1 MEWKPSEIII
11 LVIAFAIPTGL
22 FAALFIPGLMGGFF
36 SFIFA
41 PENMQIVFTIMSVCV
56 AAILGW
62 RIYRR
67 VRPAKPGKPG
77 EDRSVSSLFRDPNK
91 S

>member
-11 LVIAFAIPTGL
+11 LVIALAIPTGL
-22 FAALFIPGLMGGFF
+22 FAALFIPGLMGGMF
-36 SFIFA
+36 SFLFA
-41 PENMQIVFTIMSVCV
+41 PQNMQIVFTVMSVIV

-67 VRPAKPGKPG
+67 IRPAKPGKAG
-77 EDRSVSSLFRDPNK
+77 EDSSISSLFRNPNK
-91 S
+91 

>member
-11 LVIAFAIPTGL
+11 MVIAIAIPTGL
-22 FAALFIPGLMGGFF
+22 FAALLIPGLMGGFF
-36 SFIFA
+36 SFIFSPA
-41 PENMQIVFTIMSVCV
+41 NMQVVFTVMAVVV
-56 AAILGW
+56 AGVLAL

-67 VRPAKPGKPG
+67 IRPGKPG
-77 EDRSVSSLFRDPNK
+77 SGNSITSLFRDPNK

>member
-1 MEWKPSEIII
+1 MEWKPSEILI
-11 LVIAFAIPTGL
+11 LVIALAIPTGL
-22 FAALFIPGLMGGFF
+22 FAALLVPGIMGGLF

-41 PENMQIVFTIMSVCV
+41 PENMQIVFTVMAVVV
-56 AAILGW
+56 AAALGL

-67 VRPAKPGKPG
+67 IRPARPSK
-77 EDRSVSSLFRDPNK
+77 SVEQRTISGLFRDPNK

>member
-11 LVIAFAIPTGL
+11 TVIALAIPTGL
-22 FAALFIPGLMGGFF
+22 FAALFIPGLIAGFF
-36 SFIFA
+36 GFIFA
-41 PENMQIVFTIMSVCV
+41 PDNMQIVFTVLAVIV

-62 RIYRR
+62 RVYRR
-67 VRPAKPGKPG
+67 IRPAKSSKPG
-77 EDRSVSSLFRDPNK
+77 EDGSISGLFRDPNK